1 MSGQRHSAQ
10 GHPGQAVG
18 SSILAMFGMVYVLIN
33 AGTLPA
39 VVSVPLRLIAI
50 AVFVA
55 VMIGAERARRAS
67 LAHASQAK
75 SQSIT
80 ANSNT
85 VQLRSQ
91 RCSLVACLVRDG

>member
-1 MSGQRHSAQ
+1 
-10 GHPGQAVG
+10 
-18 SSILAMFGMVYVLIN
+18 MFGMVYVLIN